1 MAETMTRGSMIRYGT
16 AREVELSRTA
26 GAGSTVLLAGMQ
38 LHTTDPLKEHKVRDK
53 ILATP
58 AKTPQGLGMLT
69 SNLLHAKAAMGGGR
83 DVPRVHR

>member
-1 MAETMTRGSMIRYGT
+1 MAETMTRGSMIRYGS
-16 AREVELSRTA
+16 AREVELSRTV

-53 ILATP
+53 ILAT
-58 AKTPQGLGMLT
+58 QGLGMLT